1 MIIEI
6 DIYKKLAHSEL
17 KAKLTINDGE
27 RIGIVGRSGSGKTTL
42 LRILAGLE
50 KSDGEIKVDNHIWQN
65 KNIYL
70 KPQSR
75 KVGFL
80 FQDYALFPNM
90 TVEENLKFG
99 MKNQKDSARIEEM
112 LDLIELKKSRKY
124 KPNQLSGG
132 EKQRVALG
140 RAILSDPQIL
150 LLDEPFSAIDSELKE
165 KLRNELLIIIEKFN
179 LITILVSHD
188 QNDINKICNRVYKI
202 IDGSLNLINSK

>member
-1 MIIEI
+1 MIEI

-17 KAKLTINDGE
+17 KAKFNISNGE

-50 KSDGEIKVDNHIWQN
+50 KSDGEIKVDKDIWQD
-65 KNIYL
+65 KNIFL

-124 KPNQLSGG
+124 KPNKLSGG

-179 LITILVSHD
+179 LTTILVSHD
-188 QNDINKICNRVYKI
+188 QDDINKICNRVYKI
-202 IDGSLNLINSK
+202 IDGNLNFIP